1 MGARR
6 KARELALQTL
16 YQYEVNDKPVD
27 NGFSLVCE
35 HFEVGKKAV
44 PYAGEL
50 VSGVTKKLS
59 EIDSIIQTHAV
70 NWRISRMSRIDR
82 NILRIATY
90 ELYFAG
96 NVPASVAINEAIE
109 IAKRYGTE
117 ESGAFINGILDA
129 LRKSIIGKN
138 NAQRTKTG

>member
-1 MGARR
+1 MGTRR

-16 YQYEVNDKPVD
+16 YQYEVKKNNPDD

-35 HFEVGKKAV
+35 HFEAGEKAV

-50 VSGVTKKLS
+50 VSGIREKFT
-59 EIDSIIQTHAV
+59 EIDSTIQSHAA
-70 NWRISRMSRIDR
+70 NWRISRMSLIDR

-90 ELYFAG
+90 ELCFSE

-117 ESGAFINGILDA
+117 ESGAFVNGILDA
-129 LRKSIIGKN
+129 LRKSM
-138 NAQRTKTG
+138 TGEQVK